1 MPTHDHDCSDW
12 LHGQVVHARK
22 DFQGIANCG
31 IYLSHKLKPSASAWD
46 AVTCEDCLKTVE
58 LCTECKGSGAVTFAG
73 HTNTCRTCKGS
84 GTTTSYVCH
93 KDFCDDPRR
102 LSEGME
108 QLYGRHEPC
117 MSDDLI
123 EMIRQAEDDARR
135 AKEQHYAGRIPHL
148 RR

>member
-1 MPTHDHDCSDW
+1 MP
-12 LHGQVVHARK
+12 
-22 DFQGIANCG
+22 
-31 IYLSHKLKPSASAWD
+31 
-46 AVTCEDCLKTVE
+46 
-58 LCTECKGSGAVTFAG
+58 
-73 HTNTCRTCKGS
+73 
-84 GTTTSYVCH
+84 
-93 KDFCDDPRR
+93 CDDPRP
-102 LSEGME
+102 LTEGFE